1 MKTPLGPAGGVGGGQ
16 GQQKGEPE
24 DDAMRD
30 LFVNQE
36 KAEIFLN

>member
-1 MKTPLGPAGGVGGGQ
+1 VKTPLGPAGGVGGGQ